1 LLTDLGGESKGKY
14 HEGFMDIPPP
24 NPKEKDLEIA
34 PRKSPRE
41 GSENYQKSTNRNNT
55 SKP

>member
-24 NPKEKDLEIA
+24 NPKEKDLEIS

-41 GSENYQKSTNRNNT
+41 GSKNYQKSTNRNNT